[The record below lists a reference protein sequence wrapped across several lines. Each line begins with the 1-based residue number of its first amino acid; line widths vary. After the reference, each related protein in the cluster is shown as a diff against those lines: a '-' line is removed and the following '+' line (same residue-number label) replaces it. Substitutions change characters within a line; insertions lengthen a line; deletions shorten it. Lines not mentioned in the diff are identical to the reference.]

1 MYCKSLLKPTWNCIS
16 FKTLLEKN
24 HCVTFTFMMLE
35 KYWFLKH
42 QGGKSPVT
50 WTILP
55 YYDTNYEVLRYYTTY
70 YLESIC
76 LDFCKMYTKCTFL
89 IVRVW
94 ETFVLVSLMTL
105 TGSSWQVKRIYL
117 LRFLHYTFVDKILYP
132 HFSNRGKFFFQFKF
146 NEYSKF

>member
-105 TGSSWQVKRIYL
+105 TGSSWQVKRIWSASYIIPL
-117 LRFLHYTFVDKILYP
+117 LIKFFIPTFQTAESS
-132 HFSNRGKFFFQFKF
+132 FSNLNSMNIQ
-146 NEYSKF
+146 NL